1 MGRDVRRLGVFA
13 AGRFGLARSGKGTLV
28 TKQEFVE
35 SLAEQC
41 DLSKAA
47 AGRTLDAIL
56 DTLTEAMTDGEEV
69 RFTGFG
75 TFSSQRR
82 RAREG
87 VNPHDP
93 TQKIRIRAAHV
104 PKFKAG
110 ATLRA
115 AIAEAAESAPDAF
128 PAPPTDDRNGGG
140 ERSASREPA
149 AARSSAE
156 PGAWVPLGRR
166 G

>member
-1 MGRDVRRLGVFA
+1 MVRAWGGCGVFA
-13 AGRFGLARSGKGTLV
+13 ARRFGLGPCGKGTPV
-28 TKQEFVE
+28 TKQEIVE
-35 SLAEQC
+35 ILAERC

-56 DTLTEAMTDGEEV
+56 DSLTEAMTDGEEV

-87 VNPHDP
+87 VNPQDP
-93 TQKIRIRAAHV
+93 TQKIRIRAANV
-104 PKFKAG
+104 PKFKPG
-110 ATLRA
+110 ATLRT
-115 AIAEAAESAPDAF
+115 AIAEAAEAAPDTF
-128 PAPPTDDRNGGG
+128 PAPPSDDRNGGNG
-140 ERSASREPA
+140 RSAASGRA
-149 AARSSAE
+149 AATSS
-156 PGAWVPLGRR
+156 GSGDWVPLERR

>member
-1 MGRDVRRLGVFA
+1 M
-13 AGRFGLARSGKGTLV
+13 
-28 TKQEFVE
+28 TKQDVVE
-35 SLAEQC
+35 QQAERC
-41 DLSKAA
+41 ELSKAA

-56 DTLTEAMTDGEEV
+56 DSLTKAMSDGEEV

-87 VNPHDP
+87 VNPQDP

-104 PKFKAG
+104 PKFKPG
-110 ATLRA
+110 ASLRA
-115 AIAEAAESAPDAF
+115 AISEAAESTPEAF
-128 PAPPTDDRNGGG
+128 AAPPSDNQSS
-140 ERSASREPA
+140 ENARSARASEPA
-149 AARSSAE
+149 AATSPVDS
-156 PGAWVPLGRR
+156 GTWVPLGRR

>member
-1 MGRDVRRLGVFA
+1 M
-13 AGRFGLARSGKGTLV
+13 

-104 PKFKAG
+104 PKFKPG
-110 ATLRA
+110 ATLRT
-115 AIAEAAESAPDAF
+115 AIAEAAEAAPDAF
-128 PAPPTDDRNGGG
+128 PAPAADDRNGGDG
-140 ERSASREPA
+140 RPATARGA
-149 AARSSAE
+149 AAATSS
-156 PGAWVPLGRR
+156 GSGDWVPLERR